1 MKQGEDR
8 DTAWAWT
15 VITYLLSLIGGL
27 VGIVVSICWI
37 IHIILYIFTDPPATP
52 FLNDFFISLD
62 DAWGLLGNSFK
73 TQSPFPPF
81 LFGNNSCS
89 AYKLASPGFQL
100 MTKKLR

>member
-27 VGIVVSICWI
+27 VGIIVSICWM
-37 IHIILYIFTDPPATP
+37 IHVIVYIFTDPPATP

-62 DAWGLLGNSFK
+62 DAWGLLGNFFG
-73 TQSPFPPF
+73 PA
-81 LFGNNSCS
+81 LFSEMEIVYLLS
-89 AYKLASPGFQL
+89 
-100 MTKKLR
+100 